1 MNRGTFKRGSID
13 VSNHCNGR
21 LQVSIEFE
29 NNTIWL
35 TESEIANLLG
45 IYIQNVSSNIR
56 SVFKRGELNQC
67 DAERYYKGLYYYNFS
82 VLITLIFR
90 VKGGYSQLFRDWV
103 ERELSG
109 GFARSNHRTIYI
121 QMSHQTTQS

>member
-1 MNRGTFKRGSID
+1 MNRRTFKRGSID

-29 NNTIWL
+29 NDTIWL
-35 TESEIANLLG
+35 TEREIANLLG

-56 SVFKRGELNQC
+56 AVFKRGELNQC
-67 DAERYYKGLYYYNFS
+67 DVERYHKGLYYYNFS
-82 VLITLIFR
+82 MLISLIFKVR
-90 VKGGYSQLFRDWV
+90 GGYSQLFRNWV

-109 GFARSNHRTIYI
+109 GFAKRRHQTIFI
-121 QMSHQTTQS
+121 QMSHQITES